1 MSTAQAIRSRIG
13 SLPRGTPFTSS
24 RFADLGT
31 RGSVHRAL
39 SRLTRSGEI
48 ERVSRGVFVRPRKSC
63 FVGNVFPAVADVVR
77 TRAKANGETVQV
89 HGAEAVRRLGLS
101 TQVPTVPVFHT
112 SASSRTIRV
121 GDTTVRMI
129 HTSNRR
135 RLQLAGEPAG
145 LALSALWYLGKE
157 GVTPD
162 AVATVAVALSRE
174 QFQRLRSAKMPAWMA
189 DALSAHSRD
198 LARG

>member
-1 MSTAQAIRSRIG
+1 MSTAEAIRSRIR
-13 SLPRGTPFTSS
+13 SLPKGTPFTSS
-24 RFADLGT
+24 RFAKFGS

-48 ERVSRGVFVRPRKSC
+48 ERVSRGVFVRPRKSR

-77 TRAKANGETVQV
+77 IRAKDNGETIQI
-89 HGAEAVRRLGLS
+89 HGADAARRLGLS
-101 TQVPTVPVFHT
+101 TQVPTVSVFHT

-121 GDTTVRMI
+121 GNTIVRMI

-135 RLQLAGEPAG
+135 RLQLAAEPAG
-145 LALSALWYLGKE
+145 LALSAMWYLGKD

-162 AVATVAVALSRE
+162 TVATVATALSPE
-174 QFQRLRSAKMPAWMA
+174 QFERLRSAKMPAWMA
-189 DALSAHSRD
+189 DALAARDSAHD
-198 LARG
+198 